1 MAVTKANKI
10 KKREDNR
17 PPANQSAAEAG
28 RGTLV
33 ALCVAAPL
41 IIAGLV
47 AYYLL
52 ASRRAAG
59 EFGFP
64 LDDSWIHLRFAQH
77 LIRARGFSFNPGE
90 LTSTTTGALW
100 TVLLAL
106 VYRVTHEFLFTS
118 MAING
123 LLAVALCV
131 IVYELSLTIVPSRWV
146 ALVAGLMVAVTAPL
160 PWWVLSGME
169 PPLYA
174 VLAMLGI
181 LLHVRGRRQGR
192 SSPQH
197 GLWATV
203 VFALAGLARPECM
216 LLFPLA
222 MADRLAMCVWVEKR
236 AGGWQTWA
244 KQVGLHSVVFTVML
258 APVFLYN
265 HRVTGFWLPSSFYSK
280 QQWMSIGGAL
290 AMGQMQ
296 QVLYVIA
303 VAPWQ
308 QLASLT
314 STWAHDNALLIGPFA
329 LGLAWLVRQVVKR
342 ESDHGSLLI
351 PMALIVQPVIW
362 SWFSGYRP
370 AEYQSQ
376 RYIAALNPLYLLL
389 GAIGG
394 WWILTKLSEKM
405 VGVRVA
411 AAAAVLLG
419 SLVMQPTSAA
429 TYALNV
435 KNITE
440 MQVTIARWVRD
451 HVPKGSLLAVN
462 DVGAIG
468 VITDDPVLDLQGLVT
483 TQVLPLRSMKEQVLG
498 RAPALLSRFLFNH
511 RPDYLI
517 IFPRWYPEMDQR
529 RDVFTPVFQ
538 VQLGDNITA
547 GSDIMVVYETVW
559 AKEHGKGLR
568 P

>member
-1 MAVTKANKI
+1 MKKATKPE
-10 KKREDNR
+10 KRRQDR
-17 PPANQSAAEAG
+17 ASVSPPPSG
-28 RGTLV
+28 RGALI
-33 ALCVAAPL
+33 ALCVAAP
-41 IIAGLV
+41 IVMAALV

-59 EFGFP
+59 ELGFP

-77 LIRARGFSFNPGE
+77 LIQARGFSFNPGE

-118 MAING
+118 IVING
-123 LLAVALCV
+123 LLGVALCV
-131 IVYELSLTIVPSRWV
+131 IVYELSLTITPSRWV
-146 ALVAGLMVAVTAPL
+146 ALVAGLTVAATVPL

-174 VLAMLGI
+174 ALAMLGF
-181 LLHVRGRRQGR
+181 LLHVRARRVER
-192 SSPQH
+192 AALQH
-197 GLWATV
+197 GMWATV

-222 MADRLAMCVWVEKR
+222 MADRLVMSVWVEKR
-236 AGGWQTWA
+236 TGAWRAWA
-244 KQVGLHSVVFTVML
+244 KEAALHSTVFAALL
-258 APVFLYN
+258 APLFMYN
-265 HRVTGFWLPSSFYSK
+265 HRVTGLWLPSSFYSK
-280 QQWMSIGGAL
+280 QQWMSISGAL

-308 QLASLT
+308 QLASLI
-314 STWAHDNALLIGPFA
+314 STWAHDNALLVGPFA
-329 LGLAWLVRQVVKR
+329 VGLVWLVRQAVKR
-342 ESDHGSLLI
+342 EGEHRSLLI
-351 PMALIVQPVIW
+351 PIALIAQPVIW
-362 SWFSGYRP
+362 SWFSGFRP
-370 AEYQSQ
+370 ADYQSQ
-376 RYIAALNPLYLLL
+376 RYIAALNPLYLLV
-389 GAIGG
+389 GVVGG
-394 WWILTKLSEKM
+394 WWMLAKLSGKM
-405 VGVRVA
+405 LWVRVA
-411 AAAAVLLG
+411 AATAVLLG
-419 SLVMQPTSAA
+419 SLAMQPTSAT

-440 MQVTIARWVRD
+440 MQVAIARWVRD
-451 HVPKGSLLAVN
+451 HAPKGSLLAVN

-483 TQVLPLRSMKEQVLG
+483 TQVLPLRSMKEQVAG
-498 RAPALLSRFLFNH
+498 RAPALLSQFLFDH

-538 VQLGDNITA
+538 VQLKDNITA
-547 GSDIMVVYETVW
+547 GSDTTFVYETVW
-559 AKEHGKGLR
+559 AKAHGRGLR
-568 P
+568 K

>member
-1 MAVTKANKI
+1 MAVKKAI
-10 KKREDNR
+10 R
-17 PPANQSAAEAG
+17 PEKHRQDRASVSPPPTG
-28 RGTLV
+28 RGALV
-33 ALCVAAPL
+33 ALCVVAPL

-47 AYYLL
+47 VYYLL
-52 ASRRAAG
+52 ASRRASG
-59 EFGFP
+59 ELGFP
-64 LDDSWIHLRFAQH
+64 LDDSWIHVRFAQH
-77 LIRARGFSFNPGE
+77 LIETRGFSFNPGE

-106 VYRVTHEFLFTS
+106 AYRVTHEFLFTS
-118 MAING
+118 IIING
-123 LLAVALCV
+123 LLSVALCV
-131 IVYELSLTIVPSRWV
+131 IVYGLSLTIVPSRWV
-146 ALVAGLMVAVTAPL
+146 ALVAGVTVAVTAPL
-160 PWWVLSGME
+160 PWWILSGME

-174 VLAMLGI
+174 ALAMLGI
-181 LLHVRGRRQGR
+181 LLHVRARRAER
-192 SSPQH
+192 AAPQH
-197 GLWATV
+197 GMWATV

-222 MADRLAMCVWVEKR
+222 MADRLVMSVWIERR

-244 KQVGLHSVVFTVML
+244 KQVALHSAVFAVML
-258 APVFLYN
+258 APLFLYN
-265 HRVTGFWLPSSFYSK
+265 HRVTGLWLPSSFYSK

-290 AMGQMQ
+290 AMGQTQ
-296 QVLYVIA
+296 RVLYVIA
-303 VAPWQ
+303 VSPWQ
-308 QLASLT
+308 QIASLI
-314 STWAHDNALLIGPFA
+314 SAWIHDNALLIAPSA
-329 LGLAWLVRQVVKR
+329 VGLVWLVQQVVKR
-342 ESDHGSLLI
+342 ESGHRSLLI
-351 PMALIVQPVIW
+351 PAALVVQPIVW

-370 AEYQSQ
+370 ADYQSQ
-376 RYIAALNPLYLLL
+376 RYVAALNPLYLLL

-405 VGVRVA
+405 VWARVA

-419 SLVMQPTSAA
+419 SLAMQPTSAA

-498 RAPALLSRFLFNH
+498 RAPTLLSQFLFDH

-538 VQLGDNITA
+538 VQLRDNITA
-547 GSDIMVVYETVW
+547 GSDTMVVYETVW
-559 AKEHGKGLR
+559 AGQHGKGLR
-568 P
+568 T